1 MGEDGHRVFGP
12 GPADLLERVGEMGSL
27 RAAAIDMGMAYTKA
41 TRIVREAEA
50 ALGFALTE
58 RTVGGTGG
66 GGSRLTP
73 QARSLLVRYRAF
85 ERASREDLSRNFAAC
100 FSGFAGVRRLGCV
113 VMASGA
119 GERFGGEPGA
129 KLLAPLAGVPVI
141 ERTLRALPADL
152 LDVVVV
158 TRWEAVRDLCDR
170 LGVRCEVHDGAL
182 QSDSVRAGLSALG
195 DRSGCLFVPG
205 DQPLLAEGSVRS
217 LVAEFQGNPG
227 SVVRL
232 SWEGRPA
239 SPILWPAEGL
249 DALGSLSG
257 DSGGSALLSSQ
268 RDLAGRVRLVEAAG
282 EWELADVDTPE
293 DLASLEGALEERGE
307 Q

>member
-12 GPADLLERVGEMGSL
+12 GPADLLERVGELGSL

-41 TRIVREAEA
+41 TRIVRDAEA

-85 ERASREDLSRNFAAC
+85 ERSSRRDLARNFAAC
-100 FSGFAGVRRLGCV
+100 FSGFAGVTRLGCV

-119 GERFGGEPGA
+119 GERFGGAPGE
-129 KLLAPLAGVPVI
+129 KLLAPLAGAPVL
-141 ERTLRALPADL
+141 ERTLGALPADL

-158 TRWEAVRDLCDR
+158 TRWDAVRQLCDR
-170 LGVRCEVHDGAL
+170 LGVRCVTHDGPL

-195 DRSGCLFVPG
+195 ERAGYLFVPG
-205 DQPLLAEGSVRS
+205 DQPLLGEASVRS
-217 LVAEFQGNPG
+217 LVAEFQRCPG

-232 SWEGRPA
+232 AHEGRPA
-239 SPILWPAEGL
+239 SPILWPAEEI
-249 DALGSLSG
+249 DALSG
-257 DSGGSALLSSQ
+257 LTGDEGGSSLLASRSE
-268 RDLAGRVRLVEAAG
+268 LAGRVRLVEASG
-282 EWELADVDTPE
+282 EWELADVDTPD
-293 DLASLEGALEERGE
+293 DLAALESALEERGE

>member
-1 MGEDGHRVFGP
+1 MGEGGHRVFGP

-73 QARSLLVRYRAF
+73 QARSLLQRYRAF
-85 ERASREDLSRNFAAC
+85 ERTSREDLARNFSAC
-100 FSGFAGVRRLGCV
+100 FSGFAGVPRLGCV
-113 VMASGA
+113 VMASGS
-119 GERFGGEPGA
+119 GERFGGAPGE
-129 KLLAPLAGVPVI
+129 KLLAPLAGVPVL
-141 ERTLRALPADL
+141 ERTLRSLPADL

-158 TRWEAVRDLCDR
+158 TRWEAVRDLCAR
-170 LGVRCEVHDGAL
+170 LGVRCEVHDGIL
-182 QSDSVRAGLSALG
+182 QSDTVHVGLAALG
-195 DRSGCLFVPG
+195 DRAGCLFVPG
-205 DQPLLAEGSVRS
+205 DQPLLTEGSVRA
-217 LVAEFQGNPG
+217 LVSEFQGCPG

-239 SPILWPAEGL
+239 SPILWPKEGL
-249 DALGSLSG
+249 SALGALGG

-268 RDLAGRVRLVEAAG
+268 GELAGRVRLVEAS
-282 EWELADVDTPE
+282 EERELADVDTPD
-293 DLASLEGALEERGE
+293 DLASLADALDERGE